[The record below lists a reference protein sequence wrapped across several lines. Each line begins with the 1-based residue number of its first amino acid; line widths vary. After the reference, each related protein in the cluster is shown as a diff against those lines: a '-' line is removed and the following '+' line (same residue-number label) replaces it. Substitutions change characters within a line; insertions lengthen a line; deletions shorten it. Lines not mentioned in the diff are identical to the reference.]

1 MSQSLN
7 ILIVFFQF
15 STVKGVSLDAKDD
28 TFYHKFSTGAVS
40 IPWQE
45 EMVETKVFEEI
56 NVFGA
61 ENTRTMDLDLD
72 FVPEPEPKG
81 CIPFLKSKFRHKDR
95 RLQQQQQQQQQ
106 QQLQLLHQKQQQQA
120 AAAANSQESNPER

>member
-1 MSQSLN
+1 
-7 ILIVFFQF
+7 
-15 STVKGVSLDAKDD
+15 
-28 TFYHKFSTGAVS
+28 
-40 IPWQE
+40 
-45 EMVETKVFEEI
+45 MVETKVFEEI

-61 ENTRTMDLDLD
+61 ENTRPIDLDLD

-106 QQLQLLHQKQQQQA
+106 QQLLLQQQQQLQQP
-120 AAAANSQESNPER
+120 AAANSQESNPER